1 MINNFY
7 SLYGKRLLDIV
18 LIIPACLLLI
28 PLYLVLGTGI
38 VIFDGWPVLYTQD
51 RVGKNFRKF
60 TLYKFRTMTPD
71 RTGKASLVTVKNDT
85 RITPIGRFMR
95 NYKLDELPQLFNV
108 LIGNMSIVGP
118 RPEVG
123 KYVDQYKDDYKSVL
137 SVKPGL
143 ADYATLMFHNEEE
156 ILSKYDNLQEAY
168 INKILP
174 EKIRLYKKYIA
185 DQSLITDLKIIV
197 KTLRNIVG

>member
-156 ILSKYDNLQEAY
+156 ILSKYDNLQETY